1 MLQETPTDT
10 AAADRPHS
18 VLRCVAGFFAVL
30 AAAAIGLMVVL
41 TVQNWE
47 HVPADQARW
56 VALAM
61 LTSMLVLLW
70 SGVTLVRRWSNLA
83 FVAFVTSALLG
94 LPFNLIVFAIALSD

>member
-1 MLQETPTDT
+1 MQQEASTGI
-10 AAADRPHS
+10 AAVDRPHW
-18 VLRCVAGFFAVL
+18 VLRSLATCGAAL
-30 AAAAIGLMVVL
+30 AAAAIGLMIVL

-47 HVPADQARW
+47 HAPAGPARW

-61 LTSMLVLLW
+61 LISMLALLW

-94 LPFNLIVFAIALSD
+94 LPFNLLVFAIALFD